1 MKQTSYAN
9 IVNIATGAEK
19 HIVGV
24 SLPIG
29 KTDLMQ
35 ITLTLPWRYSHLQ
48 QPGSPLQAGLKA
60 DADSLRK
67 QIQQDPCHQEKKSAL
82 IVALACIE
90 YLQ

>member
-1 MKQTSYAN
+1 MN
-9 IVNIATGAEK
+9 IVTDVEK
-19 HIVGV
+19 HVVDV

-35 ITLTLPWRYSHLQ
+35 ITLTLPWRYSNLQ
-48 QPGSPLQAGLKA
+48 QPGSPLQASLKT
-60 DADSLRK
+60 DAESLRK
-67 QIQQDPCHQEKKSAL
+67 QIQQDPHHQEKKSAL